1 MLNPKPKDLWKA
13 TGISQS
19 YASMILAGDRT
30 PARPLAIYI
39 YRKIGWKHASIARLT
54 DAQIDLLET
63 VEPYSRA
70 A

>member
-1 MLNPKPKDLWKA
+1 MKQPKPKDLRKA

-30 PARPLAIYI
+30 PARPLAIEI
-39 YRKIGWKHASIARLT
+39 YRKLGWKHPSIARLT
-54 DAQIDLLET
+54 DQQIDLLET
-63 VEPYSRA
+63 IEPYSRA